1 MPRTLDA
8 ALQNRLAQSRYSL
21 SPEKDKGLSVSGG
34 QGVANREESNSRQR
48 ESLQE
53 FGEELRMAR
62 LALTKEIELWHVC
75 VYTHVCICTC
85 MHV

>member
-1 MPRTLDA
+1 
-8 ALQNRLAQSRYSL
+8 
-21 SPEKDKGLSVSGG
+21 
-34 QGVANREESNSRQR
+34 VANREESNSRQR

-53 FGEELRMAR
+53 CGEELRMAR